1 MVKYGI
7 AAGPIRR
14 QARSGEEMR
23 GEAWGD
29 GDTET
34 SAEVS
39 HLGKRGTLPH
49 LQHVLT
55 SARVDLRL
63 LSPPHLA

>member
-1 MVKYGI
+1 MVRYGS
-7 AAGPIRR
+7 AVGPIRR
-14 QARSGEEMR
+14 QAGSGRAGGGEIR

-39 HLGKRGTLPH
+39 HLGM
-49 LQHVLT
+49 
-55 SARVDLRL
+55 
-63 LSPPHLA
+63 

>member
-1 MVKYGI
+1 MVRYRV
-7 AAGPIRR
+7 AAEPIRL
-14 QARSGEEMR
+14 QARSGGEEMR

-39 HLGKRGTLPH
+39 HLGK
-49 LQHVLT
+49 
-55 SARVDLRL
+55 
-63 LSPPHLA
+63 